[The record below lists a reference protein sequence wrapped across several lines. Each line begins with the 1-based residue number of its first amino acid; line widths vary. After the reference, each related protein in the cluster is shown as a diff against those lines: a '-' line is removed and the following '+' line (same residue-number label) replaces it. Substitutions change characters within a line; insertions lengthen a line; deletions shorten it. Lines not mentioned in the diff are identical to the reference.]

1 LNLHPPDTGL
11 AEAEIAAFVGFWQ
24 RQTLDMGSRA
34 PKPATLARR
43 ALEMLIS
50 LRSRR
55 TSPLGFER
63 TQNNEAAVAWRGVP
77 WQCCGIRLN
86 YSILAARQAT
96 SLSRMDFAVRAAC
109 SSLKEDKVML
119 PAQGPAAAP

>member
-96 SLSRMDFAVRAAC
+96 SLCTDGFCCPCRLLR
-109 SSLKEDKVML
+109 LKGK
-119 PAQGPAAAP
+119 